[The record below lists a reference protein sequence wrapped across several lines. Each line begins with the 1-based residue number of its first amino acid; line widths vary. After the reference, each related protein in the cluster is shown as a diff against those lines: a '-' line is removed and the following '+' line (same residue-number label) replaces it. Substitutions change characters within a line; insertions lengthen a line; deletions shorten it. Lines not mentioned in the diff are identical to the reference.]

1 MRVLLESDANSIS
14 VHSNLRL
21 DAGDIVQII
30 MERKEN
36 NYLVPRFVE

>member
-1 MRVLLESDANSIS
+1 MPIASQSIQTS
-14 VHSNLRL
+14 GLMQ
-21 DAGDIVQII
+21 GDIVQIL